1 MIAGCAAGSLLGP
14 TPTPNPNPN
23 LNPNQAAPRAA
34 CSACA
39 VAAFPRRPPRAA
51 SSRACSLSTSLASTR
66 TAVARSARR
75 SRRRAILPSRSRMPR
90 ITCIATARGCPSGD
104 ERAFAECLIRPQSA
118 TPAAMLGCRERCV
131 GGGERGGGRGGANAC
146 VVCGVRGGGGRRYRR
161 RRGAMACAIQARLG
175 DAIRAVPA
183 PRPRREGQEM
193 RPRHC
198 AVRASEQQFIYK
210 VLRSEVP
217 LCVCSRLLR
226 GPRPHPPSDE

>member
-1 MIAGCAAGSLLGP
+1 MAAS
-14 TPTPNPNPN
+14 
-23 LNPNQAAPRAA
+23 
-34 CSACA
+34 
-39 VAAFPRRPPRAA
+39 PRRPPRAA

-66 TAVARSARR
+66 TAVARSARH

-118 TPAAMLGCRERCV
+118 TPTAMLGCRERCV

-161 RRGAMACAIQARLG
+161 RRGAMVCAIEARLG

-183 PRPRREGQEM
+183 PPSRVERGKMGPHCRLRRACE
-193 RPRHC
+193 RA
-198 AVRASEQQFIYK
+198 AVY
-210 VLRSEVP
+210 L
-217 LCVCSRLLR
+217 
-226 GPRPHPPSDE
+226 

>member
-1 MIAGCAAGSLLGP
+1 MAAS
-14 TPTPNPNPN
+14 
-23 LNPNQAAPRAA
+23 
-34 CSACA
+34 
-39 VAAFPRRPPRAA
+39 PRRPPRAA

-66 TAVARSARR
+66 TAVARSARH

-118 TPAAMLGCRERCV
+118 TPTAMLGCRERCV

-161 RRGAMACAIQARLG
+161 RRGAMVCAIEARLG

-183 PRPRREGQEM
+183 PPSRREGQDGA
-193 RPRHC
+193 PLPIAPC
-198 AVRASEQQFIYK
+198 VRASCSLFIRCPD
-210 VLRSEVP
+210 LN
-217 LCVCSRLLR
+217 CVCALVSYADSGPSRPVTRAVAR
-226 GPRPHPPSDE
+226 G